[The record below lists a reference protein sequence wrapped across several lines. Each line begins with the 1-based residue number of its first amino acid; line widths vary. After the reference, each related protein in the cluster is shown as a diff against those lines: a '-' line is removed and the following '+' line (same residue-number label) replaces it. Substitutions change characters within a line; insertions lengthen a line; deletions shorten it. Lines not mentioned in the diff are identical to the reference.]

1 MARPRKR
8 VTHTDNDLKFM
19 DRIYKNCAQYIPNGI
34 QPFDNLYLMQDLLK
48 VRPDFELTKNPIVKQ
63 AYEYGFLCG
72 FYSAIQFHNEKETER
87 KNIKDFLKADA
98 ERIKKENESNKNYN
112 WFTEN
117 KN

>member
-8 VTHTDNDLKFM
+8 VTHSDNDLKFM

-48 VRPDFELTKNPIVKQ
+48 VRPDFEITKNPIVKQ
-63 AYEYGFLCG
+63 SFEYGFLCG
-72 FYSAIQFHNEKETER
+72 FYSAIQFHNEKITEQEH
-87 KNIKDFLKADA
+87 IKAFIKASRD
-98 ERIKKENESNKNYN
+98 KTKDHYN

-117 KN
+117 KGV